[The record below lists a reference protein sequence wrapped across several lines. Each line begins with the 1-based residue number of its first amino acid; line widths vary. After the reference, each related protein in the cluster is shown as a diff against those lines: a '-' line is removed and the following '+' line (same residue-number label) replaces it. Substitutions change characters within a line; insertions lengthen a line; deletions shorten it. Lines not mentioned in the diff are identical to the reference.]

1 MLILGTNL
9 LNELNVTLHEEE
21 GPFEIVGEVLVGGQG
36 IKEAVI
42 ILIVGRQVM
51 RNRDL
56 GRFNRLL
63 LV

>member
-9 LNELNVTLHEEE
+9 LNELHVTLHEEE

-42 ILIVGRQVM
+42 VLIVRCQVM
-51 RNRDL
+51 CNRDL

-63 LV
+63 